1 MVFPPKAAGSW
12 FLLPPSQAE
21 VRQRGLRWLPG
32 TLAVEAEGEAE
43 IRRTDIAALSESS
56 YGTSYLASTNQLGIM
71 APYGRPDPEAR
82 RILVARH
89 GDITSGEGYA
99 ESRHRFDKAT
109 LPDDFVASVPGAVL
123 EHD

>member
-1 MVFPPKAAGSW
+1 MQAYSTRPYHRWEHLLYVRSIRPSKAILSEMVFPPKAAGSW

-43 IRRTDIAALSESS
+43 IRRTGIAALSESG

-71 APYGRPDPEAR
+71 APYARPDPEAR
-82 RILVARH
+82 
-89 GDITSGEGYA
+89 
-99 ESRHRFDKAT
+99 
-109 LPDDFVASVPGAVL
+109 
-123 EHD
+123 